1 MRICIVVDN
10 LNPHA
15 GWGRLALKIAESF
28 RAHGHEVGFIVEK
41 KIAGL
46 SASDLVAPLKL
57 SSLKNLLR
65 LPVTLL
71 LIRNFIKSYDVVFCF
86 DVNPNAIILNMAN
99 LWQRRKVVI
108 YALGTYSLFGDGTL
122 IKNFFM
128 RWAYRKAK
136 KVLVVSE
143 FVKRQI
149 EINGFKLKKDII
161 APVGVDVN
169 FFHPLLSEEKIL
181 PYPFILT
188 VGALKP
194 RKGYYFSISAFSLI
208 AQEFPELKYVIVGDQ
223 EIGTYY
229 QEMKSLVHRLGLDN
243 RVIFLEKV
251 KDEDLVRYYNDAKLF
266 ILTSVTESDAVE
278 GFGMVYLE
286 ASACGTPTIGA
297 YNTGAEAA
305 IKNNSTGIL
314 VRHDQQEIADAMRK
328 ILVNKNLSNE
338 LGNNG
343 IKWASEFN
351 WPNIS
356 RIYLENLCAR

>member
-1 MRICIVVDN
+1 MKICIVVDN
-10 LNPHA
+10 LSPYA

-28 RAHGHEVGFIVEK
+28 RVYGHDIGFIVGK
-41 KIAGL
+41 RTTGL
-46 SASDLVAPLKL
+46 GASNLAAPLKL

-65 LPVTLL
+65 LPFTLL
-71 LIRNFIKSYDVVFCF
+71 LIRNFIKSYDAVFCF

-122 IKNFFM
+122 IRNFFM
-128 RWAYRKAK
+128 RWAYRRAK
-136 KVLVVSE
+136 KVLVVSG

-149 EINGFKLKKDII
+149 EKSGFKLKKDVI

-169 FFHPLLSEEKIL
+169 FFHPFLSEEKIL

-188 VGALKP
+188 VGALKS
-194 RKGYYFSISAFSLI
+194 RKGYYFSISAFGLI
-208 AQEFPELKYVIVGDQ
+208 AQEFPELKYVIIGNQ
-223 EIGTYY
+223 EIQSYY
-229 QEMKSLVHRLGLDN
+229 QEMKELVHGLKLDN
-243 RVIFLEKV
+243 RVIFLEKIE
-251 KDEDLVRYYNDAKLF
+251 DEDLVRYYNDAELF
-266 ILTSVTESDAVE
+266 ILTSVTEPNAVE

-305 IKNNSTGIL
+305 IMNNSTGIL
-314 VRHDQQEIADAMRK
+314 VKHNQQEIAGVMRK
-328 ILVNKNLSNE
+328 ILTNKNLSDE

-343 IKWASEFN
+343 IKWANKFN
-351 WPNIS
+351 WPNVA
-356 RIYLENLCAR
+356 RIYLKNL

>member
-1 MRICIVVDN
+1 MKICIVVDN

-28 RAHGHEVGFIVEK
+28 RAYGHDVGFIVEK
-41 KIAGL
+41 RTAEL
-46 SASDLVAPLKL
+46 NVSDLAAPLKL

-65 LPVTLL
+65 LPFTLL
-71 LIRNFIKSYDVVFCF
+71 LIRNFIKSYDVVLCF

-108 YALGTYSLFGDGTL
+108 YALGTYSLFGDRTL
-122 IKNFFM
+122 VRNFFM
-128 RWAYRKAK
+128 RWAYCRAK

-149 EINGFKLKKDII
+149 EKSGFKLKKDVIV
-161 APVGVDVN
+161 PVGVDTN
-169 FFHPLLSEEKIL
+169 FFHSFSSEEKIL
-181 PYPFILT
+181 SYPFVLT

-194 RKGYYFSISAFSLI
+194 RKGYYFSISAFGLI
-208 AQEFPELKYVIVGDQ
+208 AQEFPELKYVIIGDQ
-223 EIGTYY
+223 EIRSYY
-229 QEMKSLVHRLGLDN
+229 QEMKNLVYRLKLDN

-251 KDEDLVRYYNDAKLF
+251 KDEDLVKYYNDAKLF
-266 ILTSVTESDAVE
+266 ILTSITEPDALE

-286 ASACGTPTIGA
+286 ANACGTPTIGA

-305 IKNNSTGIL
+305 IINNSTGIL
-314 VRHDQQEIADAMRK
+314 VKHDRQEIASAMRK
-328 ILVNKNLSNE
+328 ILTNKNLSSE

-343 IKWASEFN
+343 IKWANKFN
-351 WPNIS
+351 WPNIA
-356 RIYLENLCAR
+356 RIYLENL